1 MLSAIDRRMEAAERM
16 ERALEALG
24 EDGDPEA
31 TAMLCS
37 RLAQA
42 HATTGSPEVALAWA
56 ERALPIAERLDIP
69 EVIIEALDAKG
80 AALYNLARHR
90 EAAILG
96 RGELSLAEE
105 MGSLRYQGWA
115 LLAVGVAVSEENPA
129 GALQA
134 WLECADLGR
143 RAGDRVTE
151 MIALPN
157 CAEAATELGRWEEAD
172 KVLHR
177 LEGRELSH
185 VARYGIAFCE
195 VLLQAH
201 RGDPAAAAQR
211 LDEMA
216 GGVRAAEMLPLR
228 TWFHRASAL
237 VQLLNGIAAAAFDE
251 AIGSLDLEPSGM
263 NAHLAVREAARAGVW
278 SKDPERVKRAVDAM
292 EPLRGRWSN
301 AVRRTAEAGLA
312 ALESRREDALAG
324 YERALEDWRS
334 LESRLDLAFCAVD
347 MAHVLPNEEITR
359 EAVAEARSILT
370 EIGGVALLE
379 RLDAATSASTPAQAS
394 SS

>member
-1 MLSAIDRRMEAAERM
+1 M

-312 ALESRREDALAG
+312 ALEAGARMRSRGTSGPSRTGDRS
-324 YERALEDWRS
+324 RAAWISRSAPSTWRTC
-334 LESRLDLAFCAVD
+334 SRTRRSRARPWRR
-347 MAHVLPNEEITR
+347 HV
-359 EAVAEARSILT
+359 RS
-370 EIGGVALLE
+370 
-379 RLDAATSASTPAQAS
+379 
-394 SS
+394 